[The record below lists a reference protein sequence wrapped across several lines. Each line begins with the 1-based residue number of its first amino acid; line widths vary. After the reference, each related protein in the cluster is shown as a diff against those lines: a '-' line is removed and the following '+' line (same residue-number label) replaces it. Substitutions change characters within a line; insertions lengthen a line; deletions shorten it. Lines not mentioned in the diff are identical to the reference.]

1 MLDMNSNTI
10 IIDKHSSSIQISNK
24 ISAVQRKSYNY
35 MLKIAKNELKN
46 NANIRKFTITADE
59 LLLFFNFGD
68 KHHNYLEKELDK
80 LRKIDVKYNILG
92 KDSKRK
98 KWGSFAL
105 IAGYQYERGVIEY
118 SFPHQIEEMILNP
131 KMFAKI
137 NLVTIKGLKSK
148 YAIALY
154 ELAEDYISVQIPRIS
169 IVDFKE
175 LMGLENSQYP
185 NIKDLK
191 RRVISVAVEEINQS
205 DNISFSLSYEM
216 IKTGRK
222 ITHIKFS
229 THKKEEVLQLKDR
242 QKKFYGWKKEIVEKY
257 KNQTICN
264 NLTEINYFKWTFFY
278 INQDGL
284 LGKIVNNS
292 RTILDKEEA
301 LTVWEYLYQNPS
313 KMTIVPLSQY
323 DILMKDFKDRK
334 IKQVSTT
341 VLGTKAVSILE
352 FVNFK
357 IDQSKS
363 SEMFDYFFIEIK
375 QEDDSKVWSKESFSF
390 DDIVAMDFV

>member
-24 ISAVQRKSYNY
+24 ISSVQRKSYNY

-154 ELAEDYISVQIPRIS
+154 ELAEDYINVQIPKIS

-191 RRVISVAVEEINQS
+191 RRVISISVEEINRS

-222 ITHIKFS
+222 ITHIKF
-229 THKKEEVLQLKDR
+229 TIHKKEEVLQLKDR

-264 NLTEINYFKWTFFY
+264 NLTEIGYLKWTFFY

-284 LGKIVNNS
+284 LGKIVNDS

-301 LTVWEYLYQNPS
+301 LKVWEYLYQNPS
-313 KMTIVPLSQY
+313 KMTIEPLSQY

-334 IKQVSTT
+334 IEQVSTT
-341 VLGTKAVSILE
+341 ALGTKMKTTLKFID
-352 FVNFK
+352 FK
-357 IDQSKS
+357 IDQNKS

-375 QEDDSKVWSKESFSF
+375 QEDNSKVWSKESFSF
-390 DDIVAMDFV
+390 DDIVAMDFL

>member
-1 MLDMNSNTI
+1 MNSNTI

-35 MLKIAKNELKN
+35 MLKVAKNELKK
-46 NANIRKFTITADE
+46 NANTRKFTITADE
-59 LLLFFNFGD
+59 LLVFFNFGD
-68 KHHNYLEKELDK
+68 KHHNYLEIELDK

-92 KDSKRK
+92 KDSKRE

-105 IAGYQYERGVIEY
+105 IAGYQYEKGVIEY

-148 YAIALY
+148 YSIALY
-154 ELAEDYISVQIPRIS
+154 ELAEDYINVQIPKIS
-169 IVDFKE
+169 ISDFKE
-175 LMGLENSQYP
+175 LMGLEERQYP

-191 RRVISVAVEEINQS
+191 RRVINVAVNEINSS
-205 DNISFSLSYEM
+205 DNISFTISYEL

-222 ITHIKFS
+222 TTHIKF
-229 THKKEEVLQLKDR
+229 TIHKKEEILQLKDK
-242 QKKFYGWKKEIVEKY
+242 QKKFYAWKKHIIEKY

-264 NLTEINYFKWTFFY
+264 NLTEIGYLKWTFFY

-284 LGKIVNNS
+284 LEKIVDDN

-301 LTVWEYLYQNPS
+301 LKVWEYLYQNPS
-313 KMTIVPLSQY
+313 KLTIVPLTQY
-323 DILMKDFKDRK
+323 DILQKDFKGK
-334 IKQVSTT
+334 KVKQVISTP
-341 VLGTKAVSILE
+341 LGGKATIILE
-352 FVNFK
+352 FIDFK
-357 IDQSKS
+357 VDRAKDN
-363 SEMFDYFFIEIK
+363 EHFEKFFIKIK
-375 QEDDSKVWSKESFSF
+375 QEDDNSFWSKNSFSF
-390 DDIVAMDFV
+390 DEIIGMDFL